1 MCKKISDNTSVRM
14 LKLDNLRW
22 KDLDNEAKKLTA
34 KEKKKVTAQEVIRRI
49 LDGKLWMK

>member
-1 MCKKISDNTSVRM
+1 MCKKISENTSVRM
-14 LKLDNLRW
+14 LKLPVIKW
-22 KDLDNEAKKLTA
+22 KELDNEAKKLTA